1 MAAAADF
8 DPQLFLGGARRPGHA
23 AGAVDQDLV
32 ELGMDVRFHGT
43 AHSTDRAV
51 RMQAGPGRVR
61 RGVPVQCPTL
71 RDEVFYLYVTAP
83 GMAARKVSLDRPVTT
98 IGRSSMNDLPIS
110 DKMLSRQHAR
120 IVRDTD
126 GGLTVE
132 DLGSRNGTFLNG
144 DRLTTVQPLKPG
156 DRITVGG
163 VTLKVESESTTR
175 VRIEGGGED
184 PLDNTILKASAEL
197 LRAQHT
203 ETDPRLPAEQLG
215 KLIESLRVVN
225 ELTVELLRDISV
237 DELLGFLMDKVF
249 ETLKP
254 DRGLVLL
261 KSRATGE
268 LAPAVVRVAEGI
280 SAEDIRLSKTL
291 VAAVVEKRN
300 GLLLMDTM
308 TGSGVSLAD
317 SIRLS
322 GIKSVLAAPLEN
334 EGEVVG
340 LIYVDCRVG
349 HRSFEEADLR
359 LLTSLANVAAAKIQN
374 ARLMEE
380 NAEKRQMDREF
391 ALAREIQQRLLP
403 EDPPPLP
410 GYELH
415 GSNVASRQV
424 SGDYFDFRLR
434 NDGKIYATIADVCGK
449 GVGPALLM
457 ASLQASFHAWADEGV
472 PVPEMTGRLSEAI
485 SRRTGPDRFIT
496 FFLVLLDPT
505 TGEIEYTNAGHN
517 PGLLRRKD
525 GSIEELGSHGLP
537 LALFPGKPYGSSKLT
552 LKPGELLCL
561 YTDGVTEAN
570 NPKGEEFGM
579 PKLKEFLAGQ
589 VGKTP
594 TDIETELAKVLE
606 EHAQG
611 EPFADDR
618 TLVMVRRLP
627 A

>member
-1 MAAAADF
+1 M
-8 DPQLFLGGARRPGHA
+8 
-23 AGAVDQDLV
+23 
-32 ELGMDVRFHGT
+32 
-43 AHSTDRAV
+43 
-51 RMQAGPGRVR
+51 
-61 RGVPVQCPTL
+61 
-71 RDEVFYLYVTAP
+71 FYLYVTAP
-83 GMAARKVSLDRPVTT
+83 GMAAKKVSLDRPVTT
-98 IGRSSMNDLPIS
+98 IGRSSVNDLPIS

-120 IVRDTD
+120 IVKDAD
-126 GGLTVE
+126 GSLTVE

-144 DRLTTVQPLKPG
+144 DRLTTLQALKPG

-184 PLDNTILKASAEL
+184 ALDNTILKASAEL
-197 LRAQHT
+197 LRAHAT
-203 ETDPRLPAEQLG
+203 ETDPRLPAEQMG
-215 KLIESLRVVN
+215 KLVESLRVVN
-225 ELTVELLRDISV
+225 ELTIQLLRDVSADELLR
-237 DELLGFLMDKVF
+237 FLMDKVF

-261 KSRATGE
+261 KSHATGE
-268 LAPAVVRVAEGI
+268 LVPAVVRVAEGI

-291 VAAVVEKRN
+291 VATVVEKRN
-300 GLLLMDTM
+300 GLLLMDTT
-308 TGSGVSLAD
+308 TGAGVSLAD

-374 ARLMEE
+374 ARLMAE

-424 SGDYFDFRLR
+424 SGDYFDFRPR
-434 NDGKIYATIADVCGK
+434 SDGKIYATIADVCGK

-472 PVPEMTGRLSEAI
+472 PVAEMTARLSDAI
-485 SRRTGPDRFIT
+485 ARRTGPDRFIT
-496 FFLVLLDPT
+496 FFLLLLDPA
-505 TGEIEYTNAGHN
+505 TGEVEYTNAGHN
-517 PGLLRRKD
+517 PGLLLHAD
-525 GSIEELGSHGLP
+525 GAIEELGSHGLP
-537 LALFPGKPYGSSKLT
+537 LALFPGRPYGSSKLV
-552 LKPGELLCL
+552 LKPDDLLCL

-570 NPKGEEFGM
+570 DPAGNEFGM
-579 PKLKEFLAGQ
+579 PRLKEFLAGQ
-589 VGKTP
+589 VQKSAQ
-594 TDIETELAKVLE
+594 DIESALGRALE

-618 TLVMVRRLP
+618 TLVMVRRL
-627 A
+627 ATA

>member
-1 MAAAADF
+1 
-8 DPQLFLGGARRPGHA
+8 
-23 AGAVDQDLV
+23 
-32 ELGMDVRFHGT
+32 
-43 AHSTDRAV
+43 
-51 RMQAGPGRVR
+51 
-61 RGVPVQCPTL
+61 
-71 RDEVFYLYVTAP
+71 VFYLYVSAP

-98 IGRSSMNDLPIS
+98 IGRSSMNDLPVS

-144 DRLTTVQPLKPG
+144 ERLTMVQPLKPG

-197 LRAQHT
+197 LRAHAT

-225 ELTVELLRDISV
+225 ELTIELLRDVSV
-237 DELLGFLMDKVF
+237 DELLRFLMDKVF

-261 KSRATGE
+261 RSRATGE

-280 SAEDIRLSKTL
+280 SPEDIRLSKTL

-300 GLLLMDTM
+300 GLLLMDTA

-374 ARLMEE
+374 ARLMQE
-380 NAEKRQMDREF
+380 NAEKRRWT
-391 ALAREIQQRLLP
+391 ASSRWRAR
-403 EDPPPLP
+403 
-410 GYELH
+410 
-415 GSNVASRQV
+415 SSRGC
-424 SGDYFDFRLR
+424 SPRIR
-434 NDGKIYATIADVCGK
+434 RRS
-449 GVGPALLM
+449 P
-457 ASLQASFHAWADEGV
+457 
-472 PVPEMTGRLSEAI
+472 AI
-485 SRRTGPDRFIT
+485 SCTARTSRPARSPATTSTFACGPTARSTRRSQTSAARASARPSSWRRSRRPSRVGGRGRAGRRDDGPLVRGDLAAHRAGPLHHVLPAAARPDHGRDR
-496 FFLVLLDPT
+496 VHERRPQ
-505 TGEIEYTNAGHN
+505 
-517 PGLLRRKD
+517 PGLLLRAN
-525 GSIEELGSHGLP
+525 GAIEELGSHGLP

-552 LKPGELLCL
+552 LAIDDLLLL

-570 NPKGEEFGM
+570 SPKGEEFGM
-579 PKLKEFLAGQ
+579 PRLKELL
-589 VGKTP
+589 GKQMRKSA
-594 TDIETELAKVLE
+594 TDIETDLATALDA
-606 EHAQG
+606 HAQG

-627 A
+627 AS